1 MRTLSRLALAYALG
15 SSTVYLFDA
24 HAGRRRR
31 VRLRDRV
38 LRGYHD
44 AVGFLDRA
52 TRDLTQRVVGT
63 GAEVRYK
70 IAGRR
75 VDDATLARR
84 VSSKLGRCVA
94 HPGAVRVT
102 VLDGCVRLA
111 GKIAASEHKRLVA
124 GIRAVP
130 GVRRID
136 DAVEVAAAPLDA
148 PSTAQRDTL
157 FAGAMRH
164 SWPPAGRLLAIAGGT
179 ALLVSGGRS
188 LPRALGRF
196 GRLAGLILLGRGM
209 TNQTVREMI
218 GRSGDVEH
226 GGIDLQKT
234 LTVAAPIDHVF
245 AFFTDFRSFP
255 IFMRN
260 VKEVRELGQ
269 GRSHWKVHGPAGVD
283 ASWDAIVTRVEPR
296 KAIAWRSVEGS
307 RIQNAGLIR
316 FEENGPDR
324 TRVHVRMRYVPPAG
338 VVGHAVASLFGAD
351 PKTELD
357 EDLLRAKSYLETGK
371 PARDA
376 AVRGAPLSQE
386 TYTMEQEG
394 DADVSESER
403 VWN

>member
-15 SSTVYLFDA
+15 TSTLYFFDT

-31 VRLRDRV
+31 VRLRDRLV
-38 LRGYHD
+38 RGYND
-44 AVGFLDRA
+44 AVCFLDRA

-63 GAEVRYK
+63 GAELRYH

-75 VDDATLARR
+75 VDDQRLARR

-94 HPGAVRVT
+94 HPSSIAVTAMDGCIRVT
-102 VLDGCVRLA
+102 GR
-111 GKIAASEHKRLVA
+111 IAASEHKRLIS

-136 DAVEVAAAPLDA
+136 DGLEVSATPLDA
-148 PSTAQRDTL
+148 PPAAQRGML
-157 FAGAMRH
+157 FAGAMRY
-164 SWPPAGRLLAIAGGT
+164 SWSPAVRLLAIAGGT
-179 ALLVSGGRS
+179 ALLVSRSSRQPMVGR
-188 LPRALGRF
+188 LQQ
-196 GRLAGLILLGRGM
+196 LAGLMLLGRGV
-209 TNQTVREMI
+209 TNQTLRDLI
-218 GRSGDVEH
+218 GRGGDVEH

-234 LTVAAPIDHVF
+234 LTIAAPIDHVF

-260 VKEVRELGQ
+260 IKEVRDLGE

-283 ASWDAIVTRVEPR
+283 ASWDAIVTRLEPR
-296 KAIAWRSVEGS
+296 KAIAWRSIEGS
-307 RIQNAGLIR
+307 RVQNAGLIR
-316 FEENGPDR
+316 FEANGPDR

-386 TYTMEQEG
+386 AYTLEQGG
-394 DADVSESER
+394 DAAVSESER
-403 VWN
+403 IWN

>member
-31 VRLRDRV
+31 VRLRDRLV
-38 LRGYHD
+38 RGYND
-44 AVGFLDRA
+44 AAGFLDRA
-52 TRDLTQRVVGT
+52 TRDLTHRVVGT
-63 GAEVRYK
+63 GAELRYH

-84 VSSKLGRCVA
+84 VNSKLGRCVA
-94 HPGAVRVT
+94 HPSSIHVT
-102 VLDGCVRLA
+102 ATDGCVRVA
-111 GKIAASEHKRLVA
+111 GKIAASEHKRLIT

-136 DAVEVAAAPLDA
+136 DALEVSATPLDA
-148 PSTAQRDTL
+148 PTPAQRGML
-157 FAGAMRH
+157 FTGAMRH
-164 SWPPAGRLLAIAGGT
+164 NWPPAARLLAIAGGT
-179 ALLVSGGRS
+179 ALLVSSSSRQPVVGR
-188 LPRALGRF
+188 LRQ
-196 GRLAGLILLGRGM
+196 LAGLILLGRGM
-209 TNQTVREMI
+209 TNQTMRDLI
-218 GRSGDVEH
+218 GRGGDVEH

-234 LTVAAPIDHVF
+234 LTIAAPIDHVF

-255 IFMRN
+255 IFMHN
-260 VKEVRELGQ
+260 VKEVRELGE
-269 GRSHWKVHGPAGVD
+269 GRSHWKVQGPAGVD
-283 ASWDAIVTRVEPR
+283 ASWDAIVTRLEPR

-307 RIQNAGLIR
+307 RVQNAGLIR

-386 TYTMEQEG
+386 TYSLEQGG
-394 DADVSESER
+394 DAAVTESER